1 MNVADVAVFK
11 VKENTKKRPEFL
23 HQKANIIHLVFTDY
37 YLDNRSSILTR
48 RSQFR
53 LKVLL
58 GKLTY

>member
-1 MNVADVAVFK
+1 MNVVDVAVFK

-23 HQKANIIHLVFTDY
+23 HQKANIIHLVFADY
-37 YLDNRSSILTR
+37 YLDNWSSILTR